1 MLRNTLRV
9 IHQQDQWFNQVRRE
23 AAGRQVL
30 RYQLYQ
36 ALEQV
41 ERLLEA
47 DIMEVPE
54 DTQANLRTAVAAV
67 DPDLGARID
76 RCAPSALDIQ
86 DVIFEAQD
94 KLVKSHKF

>member
-1 MLRNTLRV
+1 MLRNTLRM

-23 AAGRQVL
+23 AATRQAL

-47 DIMEVPE
+47 DVMEVPL
-54 DTQANLRTAVAAV
+54 DTQHALRNAVAAV
-67 DPDLGARID
+67 DPALGARID

-94 KLVKSHKF
+94 KLVKQQRA